1 MKRVAT
7 TPRSLKRRVSML
19 RPAFAILE
27 RVIPEPRVPL
37 RHVVLLARVVQ

>member
-7 TPRSLKRRVSML
+7 TSRSLKRRVSML

-27 RVIPEPRVPL
+27 RVMPEPRAPL
-37 RHVVLLARVVQ
+37 RHVGLLASVMH